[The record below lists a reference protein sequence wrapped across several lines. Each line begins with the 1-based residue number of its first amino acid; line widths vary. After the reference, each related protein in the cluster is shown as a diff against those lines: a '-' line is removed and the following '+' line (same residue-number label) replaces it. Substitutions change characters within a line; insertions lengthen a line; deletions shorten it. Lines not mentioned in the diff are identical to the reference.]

1 MCDLNK
7 IISYKLKR
15 DDLDLLGETLKR
27 FSSFQLIEEVD
38 FSQLLKREKSE
49 IAAVFIYVDESFS
62 KADLES
68 LIKAMSGISINIVL
82 KYKDFDLL
90 MLCYKYQVSSVFES
104 KLSKVL
110 LENALV
116 RVDLMSSKQER
127 SLPVT
132 EIVKLF
138 STPVKIKTNTDFFQR
153 VASYLNSFEE
163 IRDFFLI
170 EKENEKFH
178 YVGASS
184 CPQEIQELIKTEILP
199 RKYIGVEKEIDID
212 NQFFL
217 VTPLFSK
224 DKSSL
229 WLAAK
234 VDQEKKEFVFN
245 HLFYKYIENLLIYR
259 MNKEKEQNLTVLAT
273 TDEITGLYNQRKLSQ
288 DLEKAIKHH
297 EIEDET
303 FSIMFID
310 IDHFKQVNDNYGHVV
325 GSKLLQDIGEVLS
338 LILRASDHIY
348 RYGGDEFVVIMP
360 TVDIETVHDIATRV
374 LEKIKNKKF
383 DIGNGEKYNLS
394 VSIGIAEYPTDAK
407 SALEI
412 IKFADEMMY
421 MSKRSGRGKVFHVN
435 EVENANVSSE

>member
-1 MCDLNK
+1 
-7 IISYKLKR
+7 
-15 DDLDLLGETLKR
+15 
-27 FSSFQLIEEVD
+27 
-38 FSQLLKREKSE
+38 
-49 IAAVFIYVDESFS
+49 
-62 KADLES
+62 
-68 LIKAMSGISINIVL
+68 
-82 KYKDFDLL
+82 
-90 MLCYKYQVSSVFES
+90 
-104 KLSKVL
+104 
-110 LENALV
+110 
-116 RVDLMSSKQER
+116 
-127 SLPVT
+127 
-132 EIVKLF
+132 
-138 STPVKIKTNTDFFQR
+138 
-153 VASYLNSFEE
+153 
-163 IRDFFLI
+163 
-170 EKENEKFH
+170 
-178 YVGASS
+178 
-184 CPQEIQELIKTEILP
+184 
-199 RKYIGVEKEIDID
+199 
-212 NQFFL
+212 
-217 VTPLFSK
+217 
-224 DKSSL
+224 
-229 WLAAK
+229 
-234 VDQEKKEFVFN
+234 
-245 HLFYKYIENLLIYR
+245 